1 MVIEVADH
9 RPTRTPHTR
18 SRSQGKPWGSFR
30 RIVLLPRSTVLLRR
44 PQHDRACRAVRR
56 AIVQRFVPEGSKN
69 AKRRRFAA
77 VSGWAD
83 GSGSGNGL
91 PGASGR
97 ACLLLES
104 GALGYSAGAVSSRLP
119 AATCGQAARSYS
131 WTMPPWTS
139 LRVIQ
144 PLPTAMSGRG
154 IGWASC
160 RPRCG
165 LASL

>member
-1 MVIEVADH
+1 M
-9 RPTRTPHTR
+9 
-18 SRSQGKPWGSFR
+18 
-30 RIVLLPRSTVLLRR
+30 
-44 PQHDRACRAVRR
+44 
-56 AIVQRFVPEGSKN
+56 
-69 AKRRRFAA
+69 RRRFAA

-104 GALGYSAGAVSSRLP
+104 GALVYSAGAVSSRLP

-139 LRVIQ
+139 LRVIE
-144 PLPTAMSGRG
+144 PLPRRGVAVLLLPIEIPIANPDQPQLAAVRQDSPALHLFADVMRVRDDPHRLHIHRRGEVVAHFIRALAGRNVDLVR
-154 IGWASC
+154 A
-160 RPRCG
+160 
-165 LASL
+165 